1 MNTTDLLHRV
11 AEVID
16 PESARG
22 TNAVIQY
29 QLTEPVHHVFEDGK
43 VSSVTGTHAAPDVTV
58 VISDANIRRL
68 LNGELKLGPAV
79 FTGKLRVKGD
89 LLLAQK
95 LLGLVLNLLTL
106 RVPMIG
112 TSNVY
117 LV

>member
-1 MNTTDLLHRV
+1 MNTTDLLNRV

-68 LNGELKLGPAV
+68 LNGDLKLGPAV

-89 LLLAQK
+89 LLLAQR
-95 LLGLVLNLLTL
+95 LLGLVDREALS
-106 RVPMIG
+106 RVLAEAD
-112 TSNVY
+112 S
-117 LV
+117 